1 MQKGNKNDLEKKTM
15 WNVKK
20 GIKQN
25 NIRAVRGG
33 RINYYLADGKSV

>member
-1 MQKGNKNDLEKKTM
+1 MHKSNKNDLEKRLCEM
-15 WNVKK
+15 WKK